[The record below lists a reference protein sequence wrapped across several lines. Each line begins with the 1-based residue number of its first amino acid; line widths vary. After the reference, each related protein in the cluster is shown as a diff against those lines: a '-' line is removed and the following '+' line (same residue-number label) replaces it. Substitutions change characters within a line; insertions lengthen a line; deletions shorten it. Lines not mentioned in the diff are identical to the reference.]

1 VDVEGRPIGWIDDDE
16 LAGGGTIT
24 ANAARAGAVT
34 VEPETTLRDALS
46 ALLGSSVMLGVVVDE
61 RERVIGL
68 VSVES
73 ISDRLRQ
80 AGSPT

>member
-1 VDVEGRPIGWIDDDE
+1 
-16 LAGGGTIT
+16 
-24 ANAARAGAVT
+24 
-34 VEPETTLRDALS
+34 
-46 ALLGSSVMLGVVVDE
+46 MLGVVVDE